1 MVGKVSKNCIVQLAR
16 LKPRIFSIE
25 DMNTS
30 IEYVLYREIVEFHG
44 EKWTE
49 KYREV
54 AGDGNTGI
62 VVPEI
67 GLGIYYDDYTRFADV
82 VDGITKGTHWD

>member
-1 MVGKVSKNCIVQLAR
+1 
-16 LKPRIFSIE
+16 
-25 DMNTS
+25 MNTS